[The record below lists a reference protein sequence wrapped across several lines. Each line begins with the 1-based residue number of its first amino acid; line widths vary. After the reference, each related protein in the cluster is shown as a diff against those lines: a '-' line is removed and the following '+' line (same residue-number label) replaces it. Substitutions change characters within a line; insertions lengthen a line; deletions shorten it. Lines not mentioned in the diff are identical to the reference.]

1 MLPRLLRLHPKTHR
15 RLVRLGQQAE
25 RDGAYRV
32 ARRLQAVILNSE
44 GHTSGELAALLKA
57 PRSKVSEWLS
67 RYAIYGVEG
76 LLEGHRSGRP
86 RNLSE
91 PQREQLVDIIDSGP
105 VAYGLDS
112 GIWTSPMLAW
122 VIEEEFGVHY
132 HPGHVCRLLH
142 QLGFSV
148 QRPRRRLARADLQ
161 EQDRWH
167 RYIYPN
173 LKKKRKEKAG
183 R

>member
-1 MLPRLLRLHPKTHR
+1 
-15 RLVRLGQQAE
+15 V
-25 RDGAYRV
+25 
-32 ARRLQAVILNSE
+32 
-44 GHTSGELAALLKA
+44 
-57 PRSKVSEWLS
+57 LS

-105 VAYGLDS
+105 VAYGLNS
-112 GIWTSPMLAW
+112 GIWISPMLAR
-122 VIEEEFGVHY
+122 VIEEELGVHY

-148 QRPRRRLARADLQ
+148 QRPRCRLARADLQ

-173 LKKKRKEKAG
+173 LKKNAKRKLGANFYRRSQFPTGLHPACHLEPSRTGPRGLGTGERKSVKILGAIELW
-183 R
+183 RTRFHYRQ